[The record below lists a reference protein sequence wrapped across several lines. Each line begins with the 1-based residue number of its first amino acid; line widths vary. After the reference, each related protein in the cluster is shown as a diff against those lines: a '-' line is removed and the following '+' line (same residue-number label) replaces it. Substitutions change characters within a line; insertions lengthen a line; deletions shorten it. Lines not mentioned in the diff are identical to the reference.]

1 MNNEPVAWFYHHPD
15 ETGKFMCADV
25 KAMEG
30 IEKRGYIVTP
40 LYTHPVKELTDEEI
54 INCWDG
60 VDPPEEC
67 WITDEQRIMF
77 ARAILRKA
85 QEK

>member
-40 LYTHPVKELTDEEI
+40 LYANPAKELTDDEI
-54 INCWDG
+54 LDIWKPFDLSG
-60 VDPPEEC
+60 DAWVY
-67 WITDEQRIMF
+67 DEMLIGF